1 MRRTA
6 FATLIATGVLA
17 AAGVPAAIAG
27 CGGVETKKATK
38 KLGDFPAPLIIG
50 DSVLL
55 GAIPEVAR
63 IGFDVNALGC
73 RQWSDGAR
81 VVRLRK
87 RRGTLPHM
95 VAMFLGADWT
105 VSKAQIQEVMYRV
118 GSKRVLVLV
127 TPREVG
133 GRGGTDA
140 QNMRDLAKK
149 FPTRIFLLDW
159 VRYTRHKS
167 RWFGPDGLHL
177 SIDGADGL
185 AGYLKRALK
194 YAAPGTA
201 PGPKPKPKPVAPNPG
216 PDPAQQ
222 PAPGTEQPP
231 AA

>member
-1 MRRTA
+1 MSLRRTA

-17 AAGVPAAIAG
+17 AAGAPAAVAG

-38 KLGDFPAPLIIG
+38 RLGDFRAPLIIG

-63 IGFDVNALGC
+63 IGFDIDAHGC
-73 RQWSDGAR
+73 RQWTEGAR
-81 VVRLRK
+81 VVRLHK

-105 VSKAQIQEVMYRV
+105 VSKAQIHEVMYRL
-118 GSKRVLVLV
+118 GKKRVLVLI

-133 GRGGTDA
+133 GRGGSDA
-140 QNMRDLAKK
+140 ENMRDMAKK
-149 FPTRIFLLDW
+149 YPTRIFLLDW
-159 VRYTRHKS
+159 VRYTRHKT

-177 SIDGADGL
+177 GIGGANRL
-185 AGYLKRALK
+185 ARYLKRALK

-201 PGPKPKPKPVAPNPG
+201 PEPKPKPGAG
-216 PDPAQQ
+216 
-222 PAPGTEQPP
+222 QPP